1 KKISDEEYVWAEL
14 GLVGIYLNLIEIEER
29 KISFGELKVSHAVI
43 DIKLNEKKSDRP
55 TKEIPQEVIE
65 KLLHTVKTLPFHV
78 DTMLLENILINYNN
92 REINLKRF
100 KIFEED
106 EKLTS
111 RFHVSNLGVIDNIK
125 IDEIWSDLHFDR
137 KNINIQRLRIQH
149 DIHHILLRGEVIDYP
164 KLETAKVSL
173 KGDSKLYLNA
183 THRQLELPKFIN
195 ISDGVASIL
204 FSLEYEKDKY
214 EVSSELFVEKLRTN
228 LIDAEELRA
237 GVNFKDGV
245 LKVDHFQL

>member
-1 KKISDEEYVWAEL
+1 
-14 GLVGIYLNLIEIEER
+14 
-29 KISFGELKVSHAVI
+29 
-43 DIKLNEKKSDRP
+43 
-55 TKEIPQEVIE
+55 
-65 KLLHTVKTLPFHV
+65 
-78 DTMLLENILINYNN
+78 
-92 REINLKRF
+92 
-100 KIFEED
+100 
-106 EKLTS
+106 
-111 RFHVSNLGVIDNIK
+111 
-125 IDEIWSDLHFDR
+125 
-137 KNINIQRLRIQH
+137 
-149 DIHHILLRGEVIDYP
+149 

-245 LKVDHFQL
+245 LKVDHFQLKQNNGAVELIRPVTLVSLPQSH